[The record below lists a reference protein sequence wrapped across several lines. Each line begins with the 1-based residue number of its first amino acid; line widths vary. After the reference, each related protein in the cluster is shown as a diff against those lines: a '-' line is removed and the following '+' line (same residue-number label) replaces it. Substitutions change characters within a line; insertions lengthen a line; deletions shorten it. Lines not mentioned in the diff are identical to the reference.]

1 MPDSLE
7 QFRKLEEKLLKA
19 AEAFKQGRAENR
31 ELEEEIERLR
41 AEMKERA
48 KRWDAQEKDIA
59 TLRREREEVRE
70 RIEKLIDQIDVLTKA
85 ERVGK

>member
-1 MPDSLE
+1 MPDALE
-7 QFRKLEEKLLKA
+7 QFRKLEEKLGKA
-19 AEAFKQGRAENR
+19 AEAFKKSRAENR
-31 ELEEEIERLR
+31 ELLEEAELLR
-41 AEMKERA
+41 AEMKDRA

-85 ERVGK
+85 ERAG

>member
-7 QFRKLEEKLLKA
+7 QFWKLEEKLQRA
-19 AEAFKQGRAENR
+19 AEAFKLSRAQNR
-31 ELEEEIERLR
+31 DLQEEIERLR
-41 AEMKERA
+41 DEMKDRA

-70 RIEKLIDQIDVLTKA
+70 RIEKLVDQIDVLTKA
-85 ERVGK
+85 ERAG